1 MAEFACRIGCEGGI
15 SERSIVATS
24 AERAREILAAEG
36 VEVFAVRRRDGLGQR
51 LADTL
56 RGTWRSA
63 DEAQHGTSSA
73 RDTSAQPAGGLRWLT
88 KRSVPARDLLLLTA
102 ELAALIRAGLPLLKC
117 IDILRQRRSGT
128 AAGGVLDRVRDR
140 IASGLSLSAAFAQ
153 EDASAG
159 IPRLFVTSLAIGE
172 NSGNLE
178 ETLRRYAQH
187 LERVQQLRG
196 RVRGALLYP
205 AALFTVSLCVIGIL
219 VGFVLPRFADFYA
232 SYDAVLPLPTRILM
246 GVATFA
252 QNNRASFITLL
263 AVVAVVGLATA
274 RSAGGRELRERI
286 GLRLPLLGGLRRLYL
301 DVESSRTMA
310 TLLRGGAPLTE
321 AIAVAADGTDHTLY
335 RGRLRRVGELVS
347 QGNSLHKSL
356 ELAGLMDAMG
366 LEMVEVGES
375 TGTLEE
381 MLGHVAESYDEVL
394 DRRLNTAVSL
404 LEPAVLV
411 SMGIFLAAVLL
422 SLYLPLFNVV
432 QAVG

>member
-1 MAEFACRIGCEGGI
+1 MAEFTCRIGTEGGI
-15 SERSIVATS
+15 SERSIVAAS
-24 AERAREILAAEG
+24 AERVREILAAEG
-36 VEVFAVRRRDGLGQR
+36 VEVFAVSRRDGLGQR
-51 LADTL
+51 LADML
-56 RGTWRSA
+56 RGAPRSA
-63 DEAQHGTSSA
+63 EGADYSTSPTGEPA
-73 RDTSAQPAGGLRWLT
+73 VQPAAGLRLFA
-88 KRSVPARDLLLLTA
+88 KRGVPARDLLLLTE

-117 IDILRQRRSGT
+117 IDILRQRRSRT

-140 IASGLSLSAAFAQ
+140 IAGGLSLSAAFAR
-153 EDASAG
+153 EDASAC

-187 LERVQQLRG
+187 LERVQQLRS

-205 AALFTVSLCVIGIL
+205 AALFGVSLAVIGIL
-219 VGFVLPRFADFYA
+219 VGFVLPRFSDFYA
-232 SYDAVLPLPTRILM
+232 SFEASLPLPTRILL
-246 GVATFA
+246 GIAAFV
-252 QNNRASFITLL
+252 QNSGAWSIILL
-263 AVVAVVGLATA
+263 AVAAATAFVAA
-274 RSAGGRELRERI
+274 RSAGGREYRERI

-321 AIAVAADGTDHTLY
+321 AIAVAADGTDHTIY
-335 RGRLRRVGELVS
+335 RRRLRQVGELVS

-356 ELAGLMDAMG
+356 EATGLMDSMG

-381 MLGHVAESYDEVL
+381 MLGHVADSYDEVL
-394 DRRLNTAVSL
+394 QRRLNTAVSL

-411 SMGIFLAAVLL
+411 SMGLFLAAVLL
-422 SLYLPLFNVV
+422 SLYLPLFNVAQV
-432 QAVG
+432 AG

>member
-1 MAEFACRIGCEGGI
+1 MAEFACRIGSEGGI
-15 SERSIVATS
+15 SERSIVAVS
-24 AERAREILAAEG
+24 ADRAREILAAEG
-36 VEVFAVRRRDGLGQR
+36 VEVFAVRRCDGLGQR
-51 LADTL
+51 LAAGL
-56 RGTWRSA
+56 RGIWTSVDGTEHGAGPVA
-63 DEAQHGTSSA
+63 DASGQPVAGFRWFAQ
-73 RDTSAQPAGGLRWLT
+73 
-88 KRSVPARDLLLLTA
+88 RSVPARDLLLLTA

-117 IDILRQRRSGT
+117 IDILRQRRGGT

-140 IASGLSLSAAFAQ
+140 VAEGLSLSAAFAR
-153 EDASAG
+153 EDAGVG
-159 IPRLFVTSLAIGE
+159 IPRLFVTSVAIGE
-172 NSGNLE
+172 NSGDLE

-187 LERVQQLRG
+187 LGRVQQLRG

-205 AALFTVSLCVIGIL
+205 AALFTVSLAVISIL

-232 SYDAVLPLPTRILM
+232 SYEAALPLPTRVLM
-246 GVATFA
+246 SVATFA
-252 QNNRASFITLL
+252 QNNGAVFVIVL
-263 AVVAVVGLATA
+263 AVALVVGLATA

-286 GLRLPLLGGLRRLYL
+286 GLRLPLVGGLRRLYL

-321 AIAVAADGTDHTLY
+321 AIAVAADGTDHTIY
-335 RGRLRRVGELVS
+335 RRCLHQVGELVS

-411 SMGIFLAAVLL
+411 TMGVFLAAVLL

-432 QAVG
+432 QVV